1 MIFEVIQRLLAEQ
14 FSVEEDEITMDTS
27 FEDDLNADS
36 LDAIEFMMALE
47 EEFDLENLMEEDAS
61 KFKTV
66 ADVVDFVQERI
77 HA

>member
-1 MIFEVIQRLLAEQ
+1 MIFETIQKLLAEQ
-14 FSVEEDEITMDTS
+14 FSMEEDEITMDTH

-47 EEFDLENLMEEDAS
+47 EEFDLENLAEEDAAR
-61 KFKTV
+61 FKTV

-77 HA
+77 DA